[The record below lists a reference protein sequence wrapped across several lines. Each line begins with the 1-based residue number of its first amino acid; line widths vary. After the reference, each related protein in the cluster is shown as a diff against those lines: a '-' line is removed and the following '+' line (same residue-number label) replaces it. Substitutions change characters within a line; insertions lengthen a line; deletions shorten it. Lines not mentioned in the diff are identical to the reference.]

1 MPPQICQVEIWQA
14 RNQQFQLLVR
24 KDLDQLAWHEFMK
37 TFQEFIDLL
46 LDVQVKIEVREFLK
60 VFMFVLLSYLNRMAV
75 LNQVD

>member
-1 MPPQICQVEIWQA
+1 
-14 RNQQFQLLVR
+14 
-24 KDLDQLAWHEFMK
+24 MK

-46 LDVQVKIEVREFLK
+46 LDVQVEIEVREFLK